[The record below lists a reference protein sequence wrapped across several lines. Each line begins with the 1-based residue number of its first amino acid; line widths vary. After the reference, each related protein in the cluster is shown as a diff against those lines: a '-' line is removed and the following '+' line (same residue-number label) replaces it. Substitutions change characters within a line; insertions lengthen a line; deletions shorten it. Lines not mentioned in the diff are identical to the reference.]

1 MKGFKSE
8 AIRNKSEIDSFRNRL
23 QLRKLRHDISLCNL
37 LKQLSNTDSCLFTRV
52 NIDDNYV
59 FKLSSTFNLLS
70 LNLHKVFA

>member
-8 AIRNKSEIDSFRNRL
+8 AIRNMSEIDSFRNRL
-23 QLRKLRHDISLCNL
+23 QLRKSRHDISLCNL

-70 LNLHKVFA
+70 LNLYKVFA